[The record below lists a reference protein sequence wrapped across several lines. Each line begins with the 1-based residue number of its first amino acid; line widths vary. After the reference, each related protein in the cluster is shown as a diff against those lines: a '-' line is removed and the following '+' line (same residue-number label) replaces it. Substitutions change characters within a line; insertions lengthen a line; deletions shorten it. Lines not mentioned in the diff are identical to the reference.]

1 MEVIL
6 TQDVDKLGAYNEV
19 VKVRPGY
26 ARNFLIPRGLALVA
40 NQANKSIIAQKVKQ
54 YQAKQ
59 EKVMAELQS
68 IAEQLNNAVI
78 SVGAKTGTSGKIFGA
93 VTTLQIADAIKKQ
106 KGFDIE
112 RKKVTLSEDI
122 KMLGTYA
129 ATIQLH
135 KEISISINVEVVAE

>member
-135 KEISISINVEVVAE
+135 KEISVSINVEVVAE

>member
-40 NQANKSIIAQKVKQ
+40 NDANKSIIAQKVKQ

-59 EKVMAELQS
+59 AKVMAELQA
-68 IAEQLNNAVI
+68 IAEQLNNAI
-78 SVGAKTGTSGKIFGA
+78 ITVGAKTGTSGKIFGA
-93 VTTLQIADAIKKQ
+93 VTSLQIADAIKKQ
-106 KGFDIE
+106 KGFEVD
-112 RKKVTLSEDI
+112 RKKVTIADEI
-122 KMLGTYA
+122 KMLGTYV

-135 KEISISINVEVVAE
+135 KEISVSVNVEVVAE

>member
-40 NQANKSIIAQKVKQ
+40 NDANKSIIAQKVKQ

-59 EKVMAELQS
+59 AKVIAEFQA
-68 IAEQLNNAVI
+68 IAEQLNNAI
-78 SVGAKTGTSGKIFGA
+78 ITVGAKTGTSGKIFGA
-93 VTTLQIADAIKKQ
+93 VTSLQIADAIKKQ
-106 KGFDIE
+106 KGFEVD
-112 RKKVTLSEDI
+112 RKKVTIADEI
-122 KMLGTYA
+122 KMLGTYV

-135 KEISISINVEVVAE
+135 KEISVSVNVEVVAE

>member
-40 NQANKSIIAQKVKQ
+40 NDANKSIIAQKVKQ

-59 EKVMAELQS
+59 AKVMAELQA
-68 IAEQLNNAVI
+68 IAEQLNNAI
-78 SVGAKTGTSGKIFGA
+78 ITVGAKTGTSGKIFGA

-106 KGFDIE
+106 KGFEVD
-112 RKKVTLSEDI
+112 RKKVTIADEI
-122 KMLGTYA
+122 KMLGTYV

-135 KEISISINVEVVAE
+135 KEISVSVNVEVVAE

>member
-59 EKVMAELQS
+59 AKVMAELQAV
-68 IAEQLNNAVI
+68 AEQLNNAI
-78 SVGAKTGTSGKIFGA
+78 ITVGAKTGTSGKIFGA
-93 VTTLQIADAIKKQ
+93 VTSLQIADAIKKQ
-106 KGFDIE
+106 KGVEVD
-112 RKKVTLSEDI
+112 RKKVTIADEI
-122 KMLGTYA
+122 KMLGTYV

-135 KEISISINVEVVAE
+135 KEISVSVNVEVVAE